1 MIDLSMIDYPE
12 RKYRFEIFYLLLSI
26 KYNTRFVV
34 TSYTKEG
41 TYFDSISNIYP
52 AAG

>member
-12 RKYRFEIFYLLLSI
+12 RKDRFEIFYLLLSL

-34 TSYTKEG
+34 TTFTKEG
-41 TYFDSISNIYP
+41 TYLDSVTNIYP